1 MLRGPMADATS
12 SAASSSETARTAG
25 RGGVAVLGAKA
36 FFIISGLLQQTLL
49 PRVIGLAGYGAL
61 ARVFA
66 VANVVNNVV
75 VASATQG
82 VSRAVARARD
92 HHEEALRAALRV
104 HLVIAVVA
112 GGLFFGAAPLVA
124 AFEDAPY
131 IVAPLRVSAGVV
143 FCYGVYAAF
152 IGALNGTARFSKQA
166 GLDVS
171 FAVIRTT
178 ALLGAGWMF
187 VRAGMSGVL
196 GATTGFVFA
205 AVCIVP
211 LAIRWTGIGREMAGP
226 HPEIFEAKS
235 YLLGLLPLAI
245 AQLFTNGVMQLD
257 ITLLGRFLSQSAT
270 AAVGVAGAAKSADE
284 WVGVYN
290 ACKLFAFLPYQLL
303 FSVTQV
309 LFPFVARAHAQ
320 GDTEAVRAYVARG
333 ARIGALVTGLMVA
346 VIGAMPGS
354 LLAFAYPAVVAER
367 GEATLRVLAIG
378 QGAFAMLG
386 LATTVLVSL
395 GRHWRAAILTLFV
408 LVLLVVSAFVVVPK
422 ADFGAPQLS
431 ALAWTTTVTMG
442 VGLVVAVAV
451 VVQAAGAFVPT
462 ATGAR
467 VTAAVAVAVA
477 LGTRLPRMGK
487 LLVPFEALAIVAV
500 FLIVLALTGEVGAED
515 RRMVKELVAR
525 RRG

>member
-1 MLRGPMADATS
+1 
-12 SAASSSETARTAG
+12 
-25 RGGVAVLGAKA
+25 
-36 FFIISGLLQQTLL
+36 
-49 PRVIGLAGYGAL
+49 
-61 ARVFA
+61 
-66 VANVVNNVV
+66 
-75 VASATQG
+75 
-82 VSRAVARARD
+82 
-92 HHEEALRAALRV
+92 
-104 HLVIAVVA
+104 
-112 GGLFFGAAPLVA
+112 
-124 AFEDAPY
+124 
-131 IVAPLRVSAGVV
+131 
-143 FCYGVYAAF
+143 
-152 IGALNGTARFSKQA
+152 
-166 GLDVS
+166 
-171 FAVIRTT
+171 
-178 ALLGAGWMF
+178 
-187 VRAGMSGVL
+187 
-196 GATTGFVFA
+196 
-205 AVCIVP
+205 
-211 LAIRWTGIGREMAGP
+211 
-226 HPEIFEAKS
+226 
-235 YLLGLLPLAI
+235 
-245 AQLFTNGVMQLD
+245 
-257 ITLLGRFLSQSAT
+257 
-270 AAVGVAGAAKSADE
+270 
-284 WVGVYN
+284 
-290 ACKLFAFLPYQLL
+290 LPYQLL